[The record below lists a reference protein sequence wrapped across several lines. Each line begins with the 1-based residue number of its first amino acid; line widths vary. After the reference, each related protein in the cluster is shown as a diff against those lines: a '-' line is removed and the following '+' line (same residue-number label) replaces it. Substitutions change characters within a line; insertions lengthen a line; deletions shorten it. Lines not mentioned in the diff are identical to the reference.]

1 MEKKKNREGK
11 GKIYLEKENIW
22 STEEKEDNIWRRK
35 MFGPQRK
42 RRREKEKR
50 NDMWRR
56 KIFGSQM
63 RRKNREGKGG
73 KYLEKEQ
80 EKNSLPTED

>member
-1 MEKKKNREGK
+1 MEKES
-11 GKIYLEKENIW
+11 IW

-56 KIFGSQM
+56 KVFGSQM
-63 RRKNREGKGG
+63 RRKKQRRKRWEIFGEGTGE
-73 KYLEKEQ
+73 KYFAHRGLEKEK
-80 EKNSLPTED
+80 ER